1 MTRTKKTDKIN
12 EYAVL
17 YLRNT
22 MKMEDKEI
30 AKQLGINLSEVKK
43 TISPEASEEKQEK
56 QQTTRKSKSQD
67 LMIRHTSNK
76 KTNNVSIMTEA
87 ASQYND
93 EAKKSMVKTQ
103 SRRYKGCISN
113 PNIKNE

>member
-1 MTRTKKTDKIN
+1 MAKTTKKTDKIN

-43 TISPEASEEKQEK
+43 VAGPEPQPEKQE
-56 QQTTRKSKSQD
+56 TRKSKSQE

-93 EAKKSMVKTQ
+93 EAKKSMVRAQ
-103 SRRYKGCISN
+103 SQRYKGCISN
-113 PNIKNE
+113 PNIKNG